1 MKFLISGPPGSGKS
15 TLILRLIEFLRKKNV
30 KIGGIISPEIREKGV
45 RIGFKVVDLLT
56 LKEKVFAS
64 IYYKTEC
71 KVGKYSV
78 DLQSFEEVALPALEI
93 AESSCDVIVIDE
105 IGKME
110 LFSDKFERKVKEVLN
125 SNKIVISVVHRN
137 YLDEYRKYG
146 KVFWLEKEKW
156 SEIYNLIIFEL
167 QKIF

>member
-15 TLILRLIEFLRKKNV
+15 TLILKLIEFLRKKNV

-78 DLQSFEEVALPALEI
+78 DLQSFEEVTLPALEI